1 MAEKLGLLENEVGC
15 QRKAVFT
22 RRRTQM
28 AALNA
33 LIDRTNL
40 DGQPLSRAIRGAT
53 FELSDFQTALAGGLS
68 STSDI
73 PHLEESPWRP
83 TSLLSVFADRKYE
96 PYLVRQHA
104 EIKRQAELEHR
115 RIPDAIDYQKL
126 THLRTEARQA
136 LIKFRPRTFGQAGR
150 LEGITPADLT
160 LLSVLVHR

>member
-1 MAEKLGLLENEVGC
+1 
-15 QRKAVFT
+15 
-22 RRRTQM
+22 M
-28 AALNA
+28 AALNRR
-33 LIDRTNL
+33 IDATKL
-40 DGQPLSRAIRGAT
+40 DGQPLTQAIRAST
-53 FELSDFQTALAGGLS
+53 FELKDLEAALAAPAP
-68 STSDI
+68 TSDI
-73 PHLEESPWRP
+73 PHP

-115 RIPDAIDYQKL
+115 RLPDAIDYHTL
-126 THLRTEARQA
+126 THLRSEARQA

>member
-1 MAEKLGLLENEVGC
+1 
-15 QRKAVFT
+15 
-22 RRRTQM
+22 M
-28 AALNA
+28 AALNRQ
-33 LIDRTNL
+33 IDATKFN
-40 DGQPLSRAIRGAT
+40 GQPLSQAIRASK
-53 FELSDFQTALAGGLS
+53 FELSDLEAALAGPAP
-68 STSDI
+68 TSEI
-73 PHLEESPWRP
+73 PHP

-115 RIPDAIDYQKL
+115 RLPDAIDYHKL